1 MKPKYIHTLLKTAEQ
16 RKKEYEKHIERQVQ
30 KEREAEKGQF
40 EDKETFVT
48 SAYRKKMQEMAEE
61 EEREKR
67 QAELEG
73 KYSPYYLVVNFRRD
87 KL

>member
-1 MKPKYIHTLLKTAEQ
+1 MKTAEQ
-16 RKKEYEKHIERQVQ
+16 RKKDYEKRIERQVQ

-61 EEREKR
+61 EEKERRE
-67 QAELEG
+67 AELEG
-73 KYSPYYLVVNFRRD
+73 RFL
-87 KL
+87 